1 MDGWVTFQTWRQHSE
16 DLRREAETR
25 RLARTLRKGSP
36 GRSRWFPVPGKNCDG
51 TAVAFSSPSEEE
63 AQSVE
68 TIRDVGR
75 TK

>member
-36 GRSRWFPVPGKNCDG
+36 GRSRWFPVPWWERRGYG
-51 TAVAFSSPSEEE
+51 
-63 AQSVE
+63 
-68 TIRDVGR
+68 GR
-75 TK
+75 VLESFGGRGAECGNH

>member
-36 GRSRWFPVPGKNCDG
+36 GRSRWFPVPWWELRR
-51 TAVAFSSPSEEE
+51 TAGAFSSPSEEE
-63 AQSVE
+63 AQSVG